1 MGLHKSSHT
10 AGAREV
16 GLMGAMAS
24 CAPPNTLLIAAPTPR
39 PCPAPTPLSTAA
51 TQTELTMVDLSKLE
65 SELVELKV
73 EDEYRR
79 FKQRGYARK
88 SRGKKKVDECMRI
101 WNEVK
106 IDPTKA
112 EAESM
117 AEVEISKLK
126 VEIRRLKQRGYERKY
141 KAKLKAK
148 NQKLKRMLTNAN
160 QEQAARKVENKK
172 PTTKLAELEVENK
185 RLKHNAYN
193 RKWNAK
199 NNRFKRMI
207 ANANQEQAARKVE
220 NKRPRTESSQPLARE
235 TAASRSAG
243 IRSIIIQ
250 MN

>member
-65 SELVELKV
+65 SELVERKV

-79 FKQRGYARK
+79 FKQRVYARK

-101 WNEVK
+101 WNEIK
-106 IDPTKA
+106 IEEEWDQ
-112 EAESM
+112 
-117 AEVEISKLK
+117 KLK
-126 VEIRRLKQRGYERKY
+126 VEIRRLKQRGYQRKY

-148 NQKLKRMLTNAN
+148 NQKL
-160 QEQAARKVENKK
+160 
-172 PTTKLAELEVENK
+172 
-185 RLKHNAYN
+185 
-193 RKWNAK
+193 
-199 NNRFKRMI
+199 KRMI

-220 NKRPRTESSQPLARE
+220 NKKPRTESSQPVARE
-235 TAASRSAG
+235 TAASRSTG

-250 MN
+250 MD